1 MAIIEHRTKNILVG
15 LDTNRSILNSKLN
28 KELAYLLDHNVT
40 MTRYYIFF
48 GNNNKI
54 YFPSWYTLN
63 QKKELINDFVY
74 YFHDL
79 FSYDLPKANND
90 LTPKHIEY
98 RLNILAT
105 YLLQDQFKRKS
116 GLVITDYKRKKIN
129 NTEVS
134 LNTLETFY

>member
-1 MAIIEHRTKNILVG
+1 MG
-15 LDTNRSILNSKLN
+15 LDTSKSRLNSKLN
-28 KELAYLLDHNVT
+28 KELTYLSDHSVSL
-40 MTRYYIFF
+40 TRYYIFF

-54 YFPSWYTLN
+54 FFPSWYTLN

-74 YFHDL
+74 YFYDL
-79 FSYDLPKANND
+79 FSYNLPKANND

-116 GLVITDYKRKKIN
+116 GIIITDYKRKKIN
-129 NTEVS
+129 NTEIP
-134 LNTLETFY
+134 LNTLEIPY